1 MTLPLPPLDLPPPRD
16 ASFPPSTS
24 LSPTLIPSPAT
35 TPLPS
40 PTSEASLIGIQL
52 SGRSKAQRWRE
63 GGEVGSSSVA
73 SLVHDGAIRN
83 PIGGPDF
90 IKAFPRTMMDG

>member
-24 LSPTLIPSPAT
+24 LSPALIPSPAT

-40 PTSEASLIGIQL
+40 ATSEASLIGIQL
-52 SGRSKAQRWRE
+52 GGRSKAQRWRE
-63 GGEVGSSSVA
+63 DDEVGSSSAA
-73 SLVHDGAIRN
+73 SLVQDDAVRKSYRR
-83 PIGGPDF
+83 P
-90 IKAFPRTMMDG
+90 